1 MVSAALRLPQ
11 QPGDA
16 GGAEPRGVSPP
27 GAGTQLGAGRQV
39 SSFSFGRPR
48 GYTISSHKA
57 EAPARSGREE
67 GERKAGEGAERPRR
81 RAGPAAA
88 TAPHLL
94 LLLLLLLP
102 RELPRPPSEGCPPG
116 PRARLQLHRPALS
129 APAAEAVCNR
139 QLRQPREESRDRL
152 EKPGRRRGAR
162 RRNTQAPPS
171 SSPSPGGEGAVRG
184 GGEAGGRAF
193 PSRRPDPPRDCGERG
208 GAGAGSATTGIP
220 VCCTDLTS

>member
-1 MVSAALRLPQ
+1 MVSAAPRLPQ
-11 QPGDA
+11 QPGNA
-16 GGAEPRGVSPP
+16 GGAEPRGFSP

-39 SSFSFGRPR
+39 SSSSFGRPR

-116 PRARLQLHRPALS
+116 PRARPQLHRPALA
-129 APAAEAVCNR
+129 APAADAVCNR

-171 SSPSPGGEGAVRG
+171 YPPSPGGEGAVRG
-184 GGEAGGRAF
+184 EGKR
-193 PSRRPDPPRDCGERG
+193 
-208 GAGAGSATTGIP
+208 GAGRSPAAGRTPRGTAESGEGRERARRRRESQCGVPI
-220 VCCTDLTS
+220 